1 MKSYLNAVDAFA
13 AFASMAHAMPRRFAC
28 AAFRHCAMKPV
39 RGLKACSRRIRPTW
53 NVPRAGAAWR
63 SLEQYGAFERDD
75 GIGCY
80 VEIHWRC
87 AGGRPCTGPVAA
99 GCVSAGRWAAALG
112 SRGSQWAGPR
122 DSASFAGESGCQRAG
137 GPGCGHKALYAG
149 PGLFRDG
156 CGRINRYDLAEVS
169 RTQLQTLSKQSG
181 DTTMLCLRSG
191 LNLVCVDVE
200 MGSFP
205 IKALPMDIGSR
216 RPLGA
221 GASGVAMLAALPDFE
236 IEPTLRKLAPRL
248 ADAPGQELERV
259 QETVSACRALG
270 YALVPDEPMGRIMGL
285 AVTFAN
291 RRGRP
296 QGTLSINGIPERFGP
311 ERLPSLLEALHSHA
325 RTVEQAMS
333 RLPDSERHRARW
345 AAAGGKRT
353 ERS

>member
-1 MKSYLNAVDAFA
+1 MCRERAQRGAVLSNTARSSEMTALAATSKSTGGAQAVDRALGLLRQVASAPADGLRLSDLAEASGLDRATAHRLLASLVANELVDQDVVTKRYTLGLDFFA
-13 AFASMAHAMPRRFAC
+13 M
-28 AAFRHCAMKPV
+28 
-39 RGLKACSRRIRPTW
+39 
-53 NVPRAGAAWR
+53 
-63 SLEQYGAFERDD
+63 
-75 GIGCY
+75 
-80 VEIHWRC
+80 
-87 AGGRPCTGPVAA
+87 
-99 GCVSAGRWAAALG
+99 AAA
-112 SRGSQWAGPR
+112 
-122 DSASFAGESGCQRAG
+122 AS
-137 GPGCGHKALYAG
+137 
-149 PGLFRDG
+149 
-156 CGRINRYDLAEVS
+156 NRYDLAEVS

>member
-1 MKSYLNAVDAFA
+1 M
-13 AFASMAHAMPRRFAC
+13 
-28 AAFRHCAMKPV
+28 
-39 RGLKACSRRIRPTW
+39 
-53 NVPRAGAAWR
+53 R
-63 SLEQYGAFERDD
+63 SSE
-75 GIGCY
+75 
-80 VEIHWRC
+80 
-87 AGGRPCTGPVAA
+87 TTN
-99 GCVSAGRWAAALG
+99 SAGSLKPTGGAQAVNRALGLLRLVASAPADGLRLSDLADASGLDRATAHRLLASLVANELVDQDVVSKRYTLGLDFFAMAAA
-112 SRGSQWAGPR
+112 
-122 DSASFAGESGCQRAG
+122 AS
-137 GPGCGHKALYAG
+137 
-149 PGLFRDG
+149 
-156 CGRINRYDLAEVS
+156 NRYDLADVS
-169 RTQLQTLSKQSG
+169 RTLLQSLSRQSG

-236 IEPTLRKLAPRL
+236 VEPTLRKLAPRL
-248 ADAPGQELERV
+248 ADAPGQESDRV
-259 QETVSACRALG
+259 REAVVTCRELG
-270 YALVPDEPMGRIMGL
+270 YALVPDEPLGRIMGL

-325 RTVEQAMS
+325 RSVEQAMS

-345 AAAGGKRT
+345 AAIGRKRT

>member
-1 MKSYLNAVDAFA
+1 MCRKRAQPGAVLSSTARSSETTALAGSLKSTGGAQAVDRALGLLRLVASAPADGLRLSDLAEASGLDRATAHRLLASLVANELVDQDVVTKRYTLGLDFFA
-13 AFASMAHAMPRRFAC
+13 M
-28 AAFRHCAMKPV
+28 
-39 RGLKACSRRIRPTW
+39 
-53 NVPRAGAAWR
+53 
-63 SLEQYGAFERDD
+63 
-75 GIGCY
+75 
-80 VEIHWRC
+80 
-87 AGGRPCTGPVAA
+87 
-99 GCVSAGRWAAALG
+99 AAA
-112 SRGSQWAGPR
+112 
-122 DSASFAGESGCQRAG
+122 AS
-137 GPGCGHKALYAG
+137 
-149 PGLFRDG
+149 
-156 CGRINRYDLAEVS
+156 NRYDLAEVS
-169 RTQLQTLSKQSG
+169 RTLLQSLSKQSG

-221 GASGVAMLAALPDFE
+221 GASGAAMLAALPDFE

-259 QETVSACRALG
+259 REAVSACRALG

-311 ERLPSLLEALHSHA
+311 ERLPLLLEALHSHA

-333 RLPDSERHRARW
+333 RLPDSDRHRARW
-345 AAAGGKRT
+345 AAAGGRRT

>member
-1 MKSYLNAVDAFA
+1 MCRERAQSGAVLSNTARSSEMTALAGSPKSTGGAQAVDRALGLLRQVASAPADGLRLSDLAEASGLDRATAHRLLASLVANELVDQDVVTKRYTLGLDFFA
-13 AFASMAHAMPRRFAC
+13 M
-28 AAFRHCAMKPV
+28 
-39 RGLKACSRRIRPTW
+39 
-53 NVPRAGAAWR
+53 
-63 SLEQYGAFERDD
+63 
-75 GIGCY
+75 
-80 VEIHWRC
+80 
-87 AGGRPCTGPVAA
+87 
-99 GCVSAGRWAAALG
+99 AAA
-112 SRGSQWAGPR
+112 
-122 DSASFAGESGCQRAG
+122 AS
-137 GPGCGHKALYAG
+137 
-149 PGLFRDG
+149 
-156 CGRINRYDLAEVS
+156 NRYDLAEVS
-169 RTQLQTLSKQSG
+169 RILLQTLSKQSG

-248 ADAPGQELERV
+248 ADAPGQELEHV

-296 QGTLSINGIPERFGP
+296 QGTLSINGIPERFSP